1 MNFLGKT
8 VAPMI
13 TFIMLVGSFALIDCQ
28 GTNGQPRQ
36 EEGDIRFGAEGKP
49 DVPSL
54 DGEATFRTIFAEV
67 AEIIIPTVVSVI
79 PTIIDT
85 VRYQQNPFYRFF
97 REDPFD
103 FFGPPGQGRQQQ
115 QQPEEFYRRRE
126 GLGSGVIV
134 SQDGYILTNYHVVAG
149 AQQIEIR
156 LNDDRSF
163 EAEIVGS
170 DSLSDVAVIKI
181 QDAPDDLPVVHLGDS
196 DDLRVGDWT
205 IAIGNPFSLSSTV
218 TAGIVSALNR
228 QVAQT
233 EMYQSFIQT
242 DAAINPG
249 NSGGALVNLDGELIG
264 INTMIFSRTGGFM
277 GIGFAI
283 PINMAQ
289 RVMRDLITEGR
300 VIRGWIGVSIQ
311 DIDANT
317 RQALDLPEN
326 TDGVLVADVF
336 EDQPADKAGIKRGDV
351 IVSINNINI
360 GNANEL
366 RNLVARIPP
375 ETTVPATIVRDG
387 QEQKV
392 KLTPV
397 ERTDEQL
404 SQADRPTQE
413 PQIPQREEVD
423 PENKTGIDVVDMSPQ
438 IRQQFGI
445 SSDVQGAVVEGVKRS
460 VTDTRRALQ
469 PGDVITQ
476 VKIEG
481 KGTQEINSAQ
491 DFRQAA
497 QAIESGDS
505 VVLLINRRGRTN
517 FISFRYRGE

>member
-1 MNFLGKT
+1 MRHAGGA

-13 TFIMLVGSFALIDCQ
+13 RLFMLVGSVTLLNCQ

-36 EEGDIRFGAEGKP
+36 DADTIQFGAKGEP

-67 AEIIIPTVVSVI
+67 AEAITPTVVSVI

-97 REDPFD
+97 
-103 FFGPPGQGRQQQ
+103 GPPGGGQQPQQQ
-115 QQPEEFYRRRE
+115 QEEFYRRRE

-134 SQDGYILTNYHVVAG
+134 SQEGYVLTNYHVVAG
-149 AQQIEIR
+149 AQQIEVM
-156 LNDDRSF
+156 LSDDRAF

-181 QDAPDDLPVVHLGDS
+181 QDPPDNLPLAHLGNS
-196 DDLRVGDWT
+196 DELRVGDWT

-218 TAGIVSALNR
+218 TAGIISALERRVSDN
-228 QVAQT
+228 
-233 EMYQSFIQT
+233 EMYQDFIQT

-264 INTMIFSRTGGFM
+264 INTMIYSQTGGFM

-311 DIDANT
+311 DIDAAT
-317 RQALDLPEN
+317 SQALGLAGN

-336 EDQPADKAGIKRGDV
+336 ENQPADQAGIQRGDV
-351 IVSINNINI
+351 IVSINNTDI
-360 GNANEL
+360 GNVNQL
-366 RNLVARIPP
+366 RNIVAQIPP
-375 ETTVPATIVRDG
+375 GTEVPVTVVRDG
-387 QEQKV
+387 KERKV
-392 KLTPV
+392 RMTPV

-404 SQADRPTQE
+404 SQSQQQQA
-413 PQIPQREEVD
+413 PQRRRKQGEAD
-423 PENKTGIDVVDMSPQ
+423 PENKTGVEVVD
-438 IRQQFGI
+438 I
-445 SSDVQGAVVEGVKRS
+445 STQHRSRFNIPSGVQGAMVEGVRPN
-460 VTDTRRALQ
+460 VTDARRALQ

-476 VKIEG
+476 VKVQGEQARDIKSAKDYHQAVEKIE
-481 KGTQEINSAQ
+481 K
-491 DFRQAA
+491 
-497 QAIESGDS
+497 GDS
-505 VVLLINRRGRTN
+505 VVLLINRGGRTN
-517 FISFRYRGE
+517 FISFKYRGD